1 MANVDGAAAGVQL
14 KIEKLVYGGEGMG
27 HADGVAVFVP
37 FVLPG
42 ETVAVR
48 LDAQKKKFAR
58 GRVEKFVELSA
69 ERVAAPCPYFT
80 RCGGCHY
87 QHLPYDAQLR
97 YKKEILL
104 ETLSRLGGIR
114 WEGPV
119 EVHASPPF
127 GYRNRAQWKV
137 RQAEG
142 GGPESSGGIGYL
154 EAGSHELC
162 AVDRCPI
169 LSPALEDVLARLR
182 GLVERGEIPATLT
195 ELEAFADGED
205 ERVLLSASFANLGGT
220 TAEALGGRLREAIPA
235 VESLLLH
242 DASRDR
248 FELLGPGYLRY
259 RVGERGYRVGHL
271 SFFQVNRFLV
281 EALARRAT
289 SGASGRLA
297 LDLYAGVGL
306 FSLPLAEGFERVLA
320 VEGNPAATRD
330 LEENI
335 RAAPGGSARIEARTQ
350 DAEEFLPRWNEQPD
364 LIVLDPP
371 RSGLSDVARERVA
384 ALGAQEIRYVS
395 CDPATLARDMKG
407 LSEAYEVAEIE
418 LFDMFP
424 HSFHL
429 ETLVRLRRRERAE

>member
-1 MANVDGAAAGVQL
+1 VEL

-42 ETVAVR
+42 ETVAVHVES
-48 LDAQKKKFAR
+48 QKKKFAR
-58 GRVEKFVELSA
+58 GRVEQIVEPSA

-87 QHLPYDAQLR
+87 QHAPYDAQLR
-97 YKKEILL
+97 YKKAILL

-114 WEGPV
+114 WEGTV
-119 EVHASPPF
+119 ETHASPPF

-137 RQAEG
+137 RHPEG
-142 GGPESSGGIGYL
+142 GGGTAIGYL
-154 EAGSHELC
+154 EGGSQTLC

-169 LSPALEDVLARLR
+169 LSPALEDTLGRLR
-182 GLVERGEIPATLT
+182 GLLERGEIPAALT
-195 ELEAFADGED
+195 EVEAFADGED
-205 ERVLLSASFANLGGT
+205 DRLLVGASFGNLGGA
-220 TAEALGGRLREAIPA
+220 TAESLGARVREAIPA
-235 VESLLLH
+235 IESLLLH

-259 RVGERGYRVGHL
+259 RVGERSYRVGHL

-281 EALARRAT
+281 EELARRAT

-335 RAAPGGSARIEARTQ
+335 RATAGGAAAGGTKASGRIEARTQ
-350 DAEEFLPRWNEQPD
+350 DAEEFLPRFHEQPD
-364 LIVLDPP
+364 LILLDPP
-371 RSGLSDVARERVA
+371 RSGMSDAARESVA
-384 ALGAQEIRYVS
+384 ALGAREIRYVS
-395 CDPATLARDMKG
+395 CDPATLARDLKG
-407 LSEAYEVAEIE
+407 LSAEYEVAGIE

-424 HSFHL
+424 QSFHI
-429 ETLVRLRRRERAE
+429 ETLVRLTRRERAS

>member
-1 MANVDGAAAGVQL
+1 MANVDGTAAGVQL
-14 KIEKLVYGGEGMG
+14 KVEKLVYGGEGMG

-42 ETVAVR
+42 ETVAVH

-58 GRVEKFVELSA
+58 GRVEKLVEPSP
-69 ERVAAPCPYFT
+69 ERVAPPCPYFT

-114 WEGPV
+114 WDGPV
-119 EVHASPPF
+119 EVHPSPPF

-137 RQAEG
+137 RRAAG
-142 GGPESSGGIGYL
+142 AGPEAPGGIGYL

-162 AVDRCPI
+162 PVERCPI
-169 LSPALEDVLARLR
+169 LSPQLEDTLARLR

-195 ELEAFADGED
+195 ELEAFADGAD
-205 ERVLLSASFANLGGT
+205 QRILLGASFANLGGA
-220 TAEALGGRLREAIPA
+220 TAEVLGRRLRAAIPA
-235 VESLLLH
+235 IESLLLH

-259 RVGERGYRVGHL
+259 RVGERAYRVGHL

-281 EALARRAT
+281 ETLARRAT
-289 SGASGRLA
+289 SGTSGRLA

-306 FSLPLAEGFERVLA
+306 FSLALAEGFERVVA

-330 LEENI
+330 LEDNI
-335 RAAPGGSARIEARTQ
+335 RAVPGGSARIEARTQ
-350 DAEEFLPRWNEQPD
+350 DAEEFLPRWEERPEM
-364 LIVLDPP
+364 IVLDPP

-384 ALGAQEIRYVS
+384 ELAAREIRYVS
-395 CDPATLARDMKG
+395 CDPATLARDLKG
-407 LSEAYEVAEIE
+407 LAETYEIAEIE

-424 HSFHL
+424 QSFHL
-429 ETLVRLRRRERAE
+429 ETLVRLRRWERAS

>member
-1 MANVDGAAAGVQL
+1 
-14 KIEKLVYGGEGMG
+14 MG

-69 ERVAAPCPYFT
+69 ERVPAPCPYFT

-97 YKKEILL
+97 YKKTILL

-114 WEGPV
+114 WDGPV

-127 GYRNRAQWKV
+127 GYRNRAQWRV
-137 RQAEG
+137 RWAEG
-142 GGPESSGGIGYL
+142 EGAGIGYL

-182 GLVERGEIPATLT
+182 GLIERGEIPTTLS
-195 ELEAFADGED
+195 EVEAFADGED
-205 ERVLLSASFANLGGT
+205 RRLLLSASFANLGGT

-235 VESLLLH
+235 IESLLLH
-242 DASRDR
+242 DAGRDR
-248 FELLGPGYLRY
+248 FELLGPGYLMY
-259 RVGERGYRVGHL
+259 RVGERSYRVGHL

-281 EALARRAT
+281 ETLARRAT
-289 SGASGRLA
+289 AGTSGRLA

-306 FSLPLAEGFERVLA
+306 FSLPLAESFERVLA

-335 RAAPGGSARIEARTQ
+335 RAASGGGVRIEARTQ
-350 DAEEFLPRWNEQPD
+350 DAEEFLPRWNERPD
-364 LIVLDPP
+364 VILLDPP
-371 RSGLSDVARERVA
+371 RSGMSDAARERVA
-384 ALGAQEIRYVS
+384 ALGADEIRYVS
-395 CDPATLARDMKG
+395 CDPATLARDLKG
-407 LSEAYEVAEIE
+407 LSESYEVAEIE
-418 LFDMFP
+418 LFDLFP
-424 HSFHL
+424 QSFHL
-429 ETLVRLRRRERAE
+429 ETLVRLRRRERAS

>member
-1 MANVDGAAAGVQL
+1 VANGDGAAAGVQL
-14 KIEKLVYGGEGMG
+14 KVEKLVYGGEGMG

-58 GRVEKFVELSA
+58 GRVEKFVELSP

-87 QHLPYDAQLR
+87 QHLPYDVQLR

-104 ETLSRLGGIR
+104 ETLSRLGGLR

-137 RQAEG
+137 RQAAG
-142 GGPESSGGIGYL
+142 GGAAIGYL
-154 EAGSHELC
+154 EAGSQTLC
-162 AVDRCPI
+162 PVERCPI
-169 LSPALEDVLARLR
+169 LTPALEDVLARLR
-182 GLVERGEIPATLT
+182 GLVGRGEIPATLT

-205 ERVLLSASFANLGGT
+205 ARVLLGASFANLGGT
-220 TAEALGGRLREAIPA
+220 TAEALGRRLREAIPA
-235 VESLLLH
+235 IESLLLH

-259 RVGERGYRVGHL
+259 RVGERSYRVGHL

-281 EALARRAT
+281 EALAQRAT
-289 SGASGRLA
+289 SGAGGRLA

-306 FSLPLAEGFERVLA
+306 FSLPLAEGFERVVA

-330 LEENI
+330 LEDNI

-350 DAEEFLPRWNEQPD
+350 DAEEFLPSWNEPPD

-371 RSGLSDVARERVA
+371 RSGLSDIARERVVE
-384 ALGAQEIRYVS
+384 LGTRAIRYVS
-395 CDPATLARDMKG
+395 CDPATLARDLKEISG
-407 LSEAYEVAEIE
+407 VYEVEAIE

-424 HSFHL
+424 QSFHL
-429 ETLVRLRRRERAE
+429 ESLVRLRRKERAA

>member
-1 MANVDGAAAGVQL
+1 VQL

-37 FVLPG
+37 YVLPG

-114 WEGPV
+114 WDGPV
-119 EVHASPPF
+119 EMHASPPF
-127 GYRNRAQWKV
+127 GYRNRAQWKL
-137 RQAEG
+137 
-142 GGPESSGGIGYL
+142 GPADGNGTAIGYL
-154 EAGSHELC
+154 EAGSQTLC

-182 GLVERGEIPATLT
+182 GVVDRGEIPTTLT
-195 ELEAFADGED
+195 ELEAFADGVD
-205 ERVLLSASFANLGGT
+205 ERLLLSASFTNLGGT
-220 TAEALGGRLREAIPA
+220 TAEAIGGRLREAIPA
-235 VESLLLH
+235 IESLLLH

-259 RVGERGYRVGHL
+259 RVGERSYRVGHL

-281 EALARRAT
+281 EALAGRAT

-306 FSLPLAEGFERVLA
+306 FSLPLAEGFERVFA

-335 RAAPGGSARIEARTQ
+335 RAAVGGGARIEARTQ
-350 DAEEFLPRWNEQPD
+350 DAEEFLPRWKERPD
-364 LIVLDPP
+364 LILLDPP
-371 RSGLSDVARERVA
+371 RSGMSDAARERVL

-395 CDPATLARDMKG
+395 CDPATLARDLKE
-407 LSEAYEVAEIE
+407 LSKIYEVAEIE

-424 HSFHL
+424 QSFHL
-429 ETLVRLRRRERAE
+429 ETLVRLRHRERAA

>member
-1 MANVDGAAAGVQL
+1 MSAAAGVQL
-14 KIEKLVYGGEGMG
+14 KVEKLVYGGEGMG

-58 GRVEKFVELSA
+58 GRVEKFVELSP

-104 ETLSRLGGIR
+104 ETLSRLGGLR

-127 GYRNRAQWKV
+127 GYRNRSQWKV
-137 RQAEG
+137 RQEDG
-142 GGPESSGGIGYL
+142 GARIGYL

-162 AVDRCPI
+162 PVERCPI
-169 LSPALEDVLARLR
+169 LSPALEDALARLG
-182 GLVERGEIPATLT
+182 GLVARGEIPATLT
-195 ELEAFADGED
+195 ELEAFADGAD
-205 ERVLLSASFANLGGT
+205 ERILLGASFANLGGT
-220 TAEALGGRLREAIPA
+220 TAEALGRRLREAIPA
-235 VESLLLH
+235 IESLLLH

-259 RVGERGYRVGHL
+259 RVCERAYRVGHL

-306 FSLPLAEGFERVLA
+306 FSLPLAEGFERVVA

-350 DAEEFLPRWNEQPD
+350 DAEEFLPRFHEQPD
-364 LIVLDPP
+364 LVVVDPP
-371 RSGLSDVARERVA
+371 RSGLSDVVREHLA

-395 CDPATLARDMKG
+395 CDPATLARDLKG
-407 LSEAYEVAEIE
+407 LSETYEIAEIE

-424 HSFHL
+424 QSFHL
-429 ETLVRLRRRERAE
+429 ETLVRLRRRERAP

>member
-1 MANVDGAAAGVQL
+1 
-14 KIEKLVYGGEGMG
+14 MG

-48 LDAQKKKFAR
+48 LAAQKKKFAR
-58 GRVEKFVELSA
+58 GRVEKFVETSPQ
-69 ERVAAPCPYFT
+69 RVAAPCPYFT

-87 QHLPYDAQLR
+87 QHLPYDAQLT

-119 EVHASPPF
+119 QVHASPAF
-127 GYRNRAQWKV
+127 GYRNRAQW
-137 RQAEG
+137 RARARGNEG
-142 GGPESSGGIGYL
+142 AAIGYL
-154 EAGSHELC
+154 EAGSQNLC
-162 AVDRCPI
+162 AVERCPI
-169 LSPALEDVLARLR
+169 LSPALEGLLSRLR
-182 GLVERGEIPATLT
+182 GMLEQREIPTSLL
-195 ELEAFADGED
+195 EVEAFMDGDD
-205 ERVLLSASFANLGGT
+205 ERLLLSASFANLGGK

-235 VESLLLH
+235 MESLLLH

-259 RVGERGYRVGHL
+259 RVGEHRYRVGHL

-289 SGASGRLA
+289 DGASGRLA

-306 FSLPLAEGFERVLA
+306 FSLPLAQGFERVLA

-335 RAAPGGSARIEARTQ
+335 RTAKAGGGQIEARTM
-350 DAEEFLPRWNEQPD
+350 DAEEFLPRWREHPD
-364 LIVLDPP
+364 LILLDPP
-371 RSGLSDVARERVA
+371 RAGLADAVRERLA
-384 ALGAQEIRYVS
+384 ASGAEEIRYVS
-395 CDPATLARDMKG
+395 CDPATLARDLKE
-407 LSEAYEVAEIE
+407 LNVTYEVAEMD
-418 LFDMFP
+418 LFDLFP
-424 HSFHL
+424 QSFHL
-429 ETLVRLRRRERAE
+429 ETLVRLRRRERTTS

>member
-1 MANVDGAAAGVQL
+1 MQL

-48 LDAQKKKFAR
+48 LAAQKKKFAR
-58 GRVEKFVELSA
+58 GRVEKLVESSPQ
-69 ERVAAPCPYFT
+69 RVAAPCPYFT

-87 QHLPYDAQLR
+87 QHLPYDAQLA
-97 YKKEILL
+97 YKKEILV
-104 ETLSRLGGIR
+104 ETLSRLGGIH

-119 EVHASPPF
+119 AVHGSPPF

-137 RQAEG
+137 RAKDEDG
-142 GGPESSGGIGYL
+142 AAIGYL
-154 EAGSHELC
+154 EAGSQSLC
-162 AVDRCPI
+162 PVERCSI
-169 LSPALEDVLARLR
+169 LSPALESVLERLH
-182 GLVERGEIPATLT
+182 GMLERREIPASLV
-195 ELEAFADGED
+195 EVEAFADGED
-205 ERVLLSASFANLGGT
+205 ERILLGASFANLGGK

-235 VESLLLH
+235 MESLLLH

-259 RVGERGYRVGHL
+259 RVGEHSYRVGHL

-281 EALARRAT
+281 ETLAQRAT
-289 SGASGRLA
+289 AGASGRLA

-306 FSLPLAEGFERVLA
+306 FSLPLAQSFERVLA

-335 RAAPGGSARIEARTQ
+335 RTTAAGSGQIEARTQ
-350 DAEEFLPRWNEQPD
+350 DAEEFLPRWRDRPD
-364 LIVLDPP
+364 LILLDPP
-371 RSGLSDVARERVA
+371 RTGLADAVRERLA
-384 ALGAQEIRYVS
+384 GSGAREIRYVS
-395 CDPATLARDMKG
+395 CDPATLARDLKG
-407 LSEAYEVAEIE
+407 LSKAYEVAEIE
-418 LFDMFP
+418 LFDLFP
-424 HSFHL
+424 QSFHL
-429 ETLVRLRRRERAE
+429 ETLVRLRRREHGA